1 MGRFPGDVMA
11 SLALLSVLGSAVA
24 AAAAGDDPAPPP
36 PPVVSTRSGR
46 VRGRRSHIPSLG
58 RDVDEFL
65 AIPFAQ
71 PPLGPLRFRHPL
83 AVRPW
88 RGIRNATAPP
98 ASCYQV
104 AIALRCVVMGR
115 KKWDHKLVAVILSD
129 LNRFTKC
136 FHWKIYTYTHTPV

>member
-24 AAAAGDDPAPPP
+24 AAGGNPAPP

-71 PPLGPLRFRHPL
+71 PPLGRLRFRHPL
-83 AVRPW
+83 PVRPW

-104 AIALRCVVMGR
+104 AIALRCVAGR
-115 KKWDHKLVAVILSD
+115 KKVGPQTRGRNSVRS
-129 LNRFTKC
+129 
-136 FHWKIYTYTHTPV
+136 

>member
-24 AAAAGDDPAPPP
+24 AAGDDPAPP

-58 RDVDEFL
+58 RDVDEYL

-71 PPLGPLRFRHPL
+71 PPLGRLRFRHPL
-83 AVRPW
+83 PVRPW

-104 AIALRCVVMGR
+104 AIALRCVVGR
-115 KKWDHKLVAVILSD
+115 KKVGPRTRGRNSVRS
-129 LNRFTKC
+129 
-136 FHWKIYTYTHTPV
+136 